1 MDLTTVLVLASMQ
14 QMTAVIMIQ
23 VILVVALPGAL
34 YVPMHQKKSISLFSS
49 SWPNIGAT
57 QGSIDPAATF

>member
-1 MDLTTVLVLASMQ
+1 MEITTALAKALIQ
-14 QMTAVIMIQ
+14 QMTAVMVQ